1 MEVEPVPIPHNFISL
16 TEALNK
22 LDTNQ
27 AYNVIG
33 VCIDFFAPKQT
44 RTGDYML
51 TFTLHDPW
59 WTDRNGM
66 KFRFF
71 TKTLP
76 RLPKL
81 QHQGDVV
88 ILRNIKTIKNGGAVL
103 GVSNPSTVWFVL
115 PVMRVREI
123 LSTEDVKNKAHCYTT
138 GTGPTFPADNV
149 PSEAE
154 IKYAK
159 YIAAS
164 EDSISWGN
172 LPTATDMQAQVQA
185 PAEHD
190 SAQVLNLPGKFRLI
204 KDVFPHK
211 FADILGEVRKIHFN
225 ENFEETHLQVTDYS
239 THKALYNR
247 QHRVETLGLDG
258 DEYGYINDSSE
269 KQWPGPWGQMTLD
282 IILWAPHSGVA
293 RREVK
298 PGSLVFLRNVHIKM
312 DKNQAKLEG
321 VCHTEKYNSELINI
335 KVIQPTKEDERMKA
349 LISRKHQYAQQA
361 KAEGKPF
368 YWSPLEIL
376 KKRKVEEPKEAE
388 GAQKTKKT
396 KHRNRKKNKTKA
408 EPVNGESPITQI
420 QSKGD
425 RMLNS
430 NVRCN
435 AYEVPRKS
443 ISDILDPD
451 ILLRKT
457 LQGNSYHLPFQN
469 CKYKLHVR
477 VVDFYPDNI
486 ADFAVPRNPDYD
498 LLSDEEDEEDLSSM
512 DLTQLSGDRLAWE
525 WRFVLLV
532 EDARQPASVNGQPT
546 RMEVLVAASD
556 GEFLLN
562 MSACNLQDKE
572 NAQQLAA
579 LKEKLFHLWGDL
591 QESKEEDSNAMTSTL
606 RPRARPF
613 ECLIKEYG
621 LPVRDVENPVH
632 NTSGYDRMFRL
643 FGTTI

>member
-1 MEVEPVPIPHNFISL
+1 MEVEPASIPPTFISL

-51 TFTLHDPW
+51 TCTLHDPW

-76 RLPKL
+76 KLPKI

-88 ILRNIKTIKNGGAVL
+88 ILRNIKTIKNGGTVL
-103 GVSNPSTVWFVL
+103 GVSNTSTIWFVL
-115 PVMRVREI
+115 PVAHIRDIV
-123 LSTEDVKNKAHCYTT
+123 STEDVKNKAHCYTSGNGLPSFQST
-138 GTGPTFPADNV
+138 A

-154 IKYAK
+154 IKYGK

-164 EDSISWGN
+164 EDSLSWGS
-172 LPTATDMQAQVQA
+172 LPTATDLQVQA
-185 PAEHD
+185 PVEHD
-190 SAQVLNLPGKFRLI
+190 SAQESNLPGKFRLI
-204 KDVFPHK
+204 KDVLPNK
-211 FADILGEVRKIHFN
+211 FADILGEVRRIHFN
-225 ENFEETHLQVTDYS
+225 ENYEETHLHVTDYS
-239 THKALYNR
+239 THNGLYNR
-247 QHRVETLGLDG
+247 QHLTEKVGLDG

-269 KQWPGPWGQMTLD
+269 ERWPGPWGQMTMD

-321 VCHTEKYNSELINI
+321 VCHTEKYNSERINI
-335 KVIQPTKEDERMKA
+335 SVTQPTKEDEHMKA

-376 KKRKVEEPKEAE
+376 KKRKAEEANEAE
-388 GAQKTKKT
+388 GAPKNKRT

-408 EPVNGESPITQI
+408 ETGNGEAPLI
-420 QSKGD
+420 QSKSKANSL
-425 RMLNS
+425 LNS

-457 LQGNSYHLPFQN
+457 LQGNPYRLPFQN

-477 VVDFYPDNI
+477 VVDFYPDDI

-532 EDARQPASVNGQPT
+532 EDARQSASLNEQPT
-546 RMEVLVAASD
+546 RMEVLVAATD
-556 GEFLLN
+556 GDFLLN
-562 MSACNLQDKE
+562 MTACNLRDRA

-591 QESKEEDSNAMTSTL
+591 QERKEEDSNSVTSTL
-606 RPRARPF
+606 RPRAKPF

-621 LPVRDVENPVH
+621 VPVRGVENPVH
-632 NTSGYDRMFRL
+632 NASEYDRMFRL

>member
-1 MEVEPVPIPHNFISL
+1 MEVEPVPIPPHFISL

-22 LDTNQ
+22 LGTDQT
-27 AYNVIG
+27 YNVVG
-33 VCIDFFAPKQT
+33 VCIDFFAPTQT

-71 TKTLP
+71 NKTLAK
-76 RLPKL
+76 LPKI

-88 ILRNIKTIKNGGAVL
+88 ILRNIKTIKTGGAGL
-103 GVSNPSTVWFVL
+103 GVSNASSIWLVL
-115 PVMRVREI
+115 PFGQVRDI
-123 LSTEDVKNKAHCYTT
+123 VTPEDVKTKAHWSTS
-138 GTGPTFPADNV
+138 GTGIPFPQNTAPNV
-149 PSEAE
+149 AE
-154 IKYAK
+154 IKYAR

-164 EDSISWGN
+164 EDPLSWGN
-172 LPTATDMQAQVQA
+172 LPTTTGTPIQTNV
-185 PAEHD
+185 EHD
-190 SAQVLNLPGKFRLI
+190 GGQISNIPGKFRLI

-211 FADILGEVRKIHFN
+211 FADILGEVRKFHFN
-225 ENFEETHLQVTDYS
+225 ENYEETHLQVTDYT

-247 QHRVETLGLDG
+247 QYRTETAGLDG
-258 DEYGYINDSSE
+258 DEYGYIKDSSE
-269 KQWPGPWGQMTLD
+269 KQWPGPWGQMTMD

-293 RREVK
+293 RREIK

-312 DKNQAKLEG
+312 DKNQSKLEG
-321 VCHTEKYNSELINI
+321 VCHTEQHNSERVNI
-335 KVIQPTKEDERMKA
+335 TVVQPTKEDHQMKA

-368 YWSPLEIL
+368 YWSPLEIA
-376 KKRKVEEPKEAE
+376 KKRKAEEVNEPE
-388 GAQKTKKT
+388 GAQKNKKT
-396 KHRNRKKNKTKA
+396 KNRNRKKNKARTETSNDEALTLQTEKKSA
-408 EPVNGESPITQI
+408 
-420 QSKGD
+420 
-425 RMLNS
+425 RALNT

-443 ISDILDPD
+443 VSDILDPD
-451 ILLRKT
+451 ILLRKS
-457 LQGNSYHLPFQN
+457 LQGKPYRLPFQN

-477 VVDFYPDNI
+477 VVDFYPDDI

-498 LLSDEEDEEDLSSM
+498 LLSDDEDEEDFSSM

-532 EDARQPASVNGQPT
+532 EDARQPAGINGQPS
-546 RMEVLVAASD
+546 RMEVLVAATD
-556 GEFLLN
+556 GDFLLN
-562 MSACNLQDKE
+562 MTACNLRDKE
-572 NAQQLAA
+572 NTQQLAT

-591 QESKEEDSNAMTSTL
+591 QERKEEDGTSIMSTL
-606 RPRARPF
+606 RPKAKPF

-621 LPVRDVENPVH
+621 VPVRGVKNPVH
-632 NTSGYDRMFRL
+632 DESDYDRMFRL